1 MREAESLDNEQ
12 TIARPIERVLKVL
25 RLALSDAG
33 IEIVR
38 ELELSAE
45 FRRQPD
51 GDDRRCVL
59 LLLDCPLL
67 LFESLAL
74 DRAAGVFL
82 PLHVVVIGDSKLTGI
97 HWAHP
102 AHASG
107 VRLPPTARQAL
118 ESLYTRI
125 NRVLE
130 HGRLSLMVH

>member
-1 MREAESLDNEQ
+1 MKEEENLDNEE
-12 TIARPIERVLKVL
+12 TLAKPVGKVLKAV
-25 RLALSDAG
+25 RGAFAEAG

-38 ELELSAE
+38 EVELSAE
-45 FRRQPD
+45 FRNQP
-51 GDDRRCVL
+51 GRRCVL

-82 PLHVVVIGDSKLTGI
+82 PLHVVVIGTSERTRI

-125 NRVLE
+125 SHVLE
-130 HGRLSLMVH
+130 HGRLSFMVH